1 MSCKDKETAKE
12 TRTIKPRSWKADG
25 GAAAVSG
32 NRETRTGPW
41 REAPKPCCFQYK
53 TLGHRIGGP
62 DPSARGCA
70 GDAENWKPGGE
81 SAQGALD
88 AQLPFPP

>member
-12 TRTIKPRSWKADG
+12 TRTIKSRIWKADG

-32 NRETRTGPW
+32 NR
-41 REAPKPCCFQYK
+41 RELDLGEKPPNPAAFQYK